1 MRVLVIRHHL
11 EDDPGFVG
19 QAFERRGAAVEV
31 HRFPDD
37 GPLPDPGG
45 FDAAVVLGSKW
56 SVYDRHAV
64 GAWIDEELAW
74 LRGAAQVG
82 LPVLGI
88 CFGAQAV
95 ATAFGGRAEKASAPE
110 IGWVEI
116 EPVGATPIEAGPWL
130 EFHGDRCVLP
140 DGAVELA
147 RNVAGV
153 QAFSIGRQLCV
164 QFHPEVDAEQL
175 ARWFEHGGRDAASAA
190 GVDPDRLVAATRAE
204 EDAAR
209 ARADGLVGILLGAAP
224 RGAA

>member
-1 MRVLVIRHHL
+1 MQVLVVRHHL

-19 QAFERRGAAVEV
+19 QAFERRGAVVDV

-37 GPLPDPGG
+37 GPLPDPGL

-56 SVYDRHAV
+56 SVYDRDAV

-74 LRGAAQVG
+74 LRRAEQVG

-95 ATAFGGRAEKASAPE
+95 ATAFGGRVEKAPVPE

-116 EPVGATPIEAGPWL
+116 EPVGAPSIEAGPWL

-147 RNVAGV
+147 RNAAGV
-153 QAFSIGRQLCV
+153 QAFSVGRQLCV
-164 QFHPEVDAEQL
+164 QFHPEVDADQL
-175 ARWFEHGGRDAASAA
+175 DRWFEHGGRDAASAA
-190 GVDPDRLVAATRAE
+190 GVDPDRLVEETRAQ

-209 ARADGLVGILLGAAP
+209 TRADGLVGVLLAVAPTGAA
-224 RGAA
+224 